1 MTLIHIILGIY
12 APRESDVE
20 PRTISNDLHSKTGGP
35 NDDPNSGFTP
45 PHTNNLTSKGVTH
58 MTMQFGQFLDHDIT
72 LTPQAG

>member
-35 NDDPNSGFTP
+35 NDGPNDGFTN
-45 PHTNNLTSKGVTH
+45 TLTSKGVTH